1 MKDTFYISHG
11 APTLAIDKSIPA
23 RHFLQSWKDKVFP
36 QKPKA
41 ILVISGHWDTSF
53 PAVNIVHRNDT
64 IYDFYGFPDSMYKVP
79 FLTLLTFLFFFCL
92 IRTMVDRISILT
104 IKSKGLGKLI

>member
-1 MKDTFYISHG
+1 MALTMKDTFYISHG

-64 IYDFYGFPDSMYKVP
+64 IYDFYGF
-79 FLTLLTFLFFFCL
+79 LTLCT
-92 IRTMVDRISILT
+92 S
-104 IKSKGLGKLI
+104 